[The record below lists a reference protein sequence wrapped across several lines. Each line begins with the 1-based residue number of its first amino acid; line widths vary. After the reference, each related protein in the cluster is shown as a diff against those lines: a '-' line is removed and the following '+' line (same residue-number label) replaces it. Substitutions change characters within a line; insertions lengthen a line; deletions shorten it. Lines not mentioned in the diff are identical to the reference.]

1 MPRMHGFDLCRKIKN
16 RPQTASVPVIMMT
29 QVYTRMHNEKEAR
42 GVLGADDYITKP
54 FQPSDLLTRIW
65 RFLPHTL

>member
-1 MPRMHGFDLCRKIKN
+1 
-16 RPQTASVPVIMMT
+16 MMT

-42 GVLGADDYITKP
+42 GVHGADDYITKP